1 MRPARLRPA
10 LLSGIPDLA
19 ASVSDRARWSKAGA
33 FPVKVRGRL
42 SRAPAARRTREESQ
56 HPRRASI
63 DAAPGHP

>member
-19 ASVSDRARWSKAGA
+19 ASMSDRARWSKAGA
-33 FPVKVRGRL
+33 FPVNARGRL
-42 SRAPAARRTREESQ
+42 PPTRRTRRTREESQ

-63 DAAPGHP
+63 DAPSRHP